1 MQKQATLL
9 ALFAI
14 IFALFVSSPSVQA
27 AAEDKEAYGT
37 GMLLMNREK
46 KKEKQKGTDRFSR
59 FFSKNNSYW
68 YRFGYNLL
76 LCSCSKE
83 WTC

>member
-37 GMLLMNREK
+37 GMLSIM
-46 KKEKQKGTDRFSR
+46 
-59 FFSKNNSYW
+59 
-68 YRFGYNLL
+68 
-76 LCSCSKE
+76 
-83 WTC
+83 

>member
-14 IFALFVSSPSVQA
+14 IFALFISTSSA

-37 GMLLMNREK
+37 GMYILK
-46 KKEKQKGTDRFSR
+46 DG
-59 FFSKNNSYW
+59 
-68 YRFGYNLL
+68 
-76 LCSCSKE
+76 
-83 WTC
+83 